1 MSLNSASCRRIAVT
15 ATIALHVSAAI
26 FILSLRSSPITSA
39 PPAPIVV
46 RLITPEPTEPPKPK
60 PVAPKGQPPTKRGQK
75 PLVQKIVQP
84 DPPPVL
90 TATPTAAEPQGPPV
104 PPTVQEPAAPAAAV
118 VAAIPSG
125 ITPEAAPAP
134 APVTPPNFNAG
145 YLHNPAPA
153 YPAMSRRLG
162 EAGRVVLRVFVT
174 TVGTAERV
182 ELRTSSGSRRLDS
195 AALETVQRWK
205 FVPARQGDTP
215 VAAWVLVPILFT
227 LEG

>member
-1 MSLNSASCRRIAVT
+1 MSLNFASCQRIAVT
-15 ATIALHVSAAI
+15 AAIALHVCAAI
-26 FILSLRSSPITSA
+26 FVLSLRPSPITSA

-46 RLITPEPTEPPKPK
+46 QLITPEPIEPPKPK
-60 PVAPKGQPPTKRGQK
+60 PVASKVQPPTKPMQK
-75 PLVQKIVQP
+75 PPVQRIVQP
-84 DPPPVL
+84 EPPPL
-90 TATPTAAEPQGPPV
+90 LAAAPTATEPQGPTV
-104 PPTVQEPAAPAAAV
+104 PPPVHEPTAPPVSV
-118 VAAIPSG
+118 VAAPPSG
-125 ITPEAAPAP
+125 TAPKAAPTP
-134 APVTPPNFNAG
+134 APVTPPSFNAD

-153 YPAMSRRLG
+153 YPTMSRRLG

-182 ELRTSSGSRRLDS
+182 ELRTSSGSKRLDS

-215 VAAWVLVPILFT
+215 VSAWVLVPILFT

>member
-1 MSLNSASCRRIAVT
+1 
-15 ATIALHVSAAI
+15 
-26 FILSLRSSPITSA
+26 
-39 PPAPIVV
+39 
-46 RLITPEPTEPPKPK
+46 
-60 PVAPKGQPPTKRGQK
+60 
-75 PLVQKIVQP
+75 
-84 DPPPVL
+84 
-90 TATPTAAEPQGPPV
+90 
-104 PPTVQEPAAPAAAV
+104 VQEPAAPAAAV

>member
-1 MSLNSASCRRIAVT
+1 MSLSPASCRRVAVTAAITLHICAAIIVLTLRPSPLNSAS
-15 ATIALHVSAAI
+15 
-26 FILSLRSSPITSA
+26 
-39 PPAPIVV
+39 PASIVV
-46 RLITPEPTEPPKPK
+46 QLITPEPIAPPKPK
-60 PVAPKGQPPTKRGQK
+60 PVAPRVQPPTQPVQQPPAQK
-75 PLVQKIVQP
+75 FVLPE
-84 DPPPVL
+84 PPPIL
-90 TATPTAAEPQGPPV
+90 AAAPAVPEPQA
-104 PPTVQEPAAPAAAV
+104 PAAPPLAPEPVAPPTAV
-118 VAAIPSG
+118 VAATPSG
-125 ITPEAAPAP
+125 IALNAAPTP
-134 APVTPPNFNAG
+134 AAIIPPSFNAD
-145 YLHNPAPA
+145 YLHNPAPT

-174 TVGTAERV
+174 TIGTAERV